1 MCAVNPSRISKT
13 FNEAALRE
21 VVEIVGRRTDAL
33 LKIVNHNVHG
43 SQYIAAGHLLAL

>member
-1 MCAVNPSRISKT
+1 MCAINPSRISKT

-33 LKIVNHNVHG
+33 LDIAHYNVDVRVISRIVYFI
-43 SQYIAAGHLLAL
+43 S